1 MRLLHTMLP
10 ISNPERTLDFYLN
23 ALSMR
28 LLRKNDY
35 PEEKFTRY
43 FVGYDDES
51 DGAVLEFTHEW
62 EIPPSAALKFGHIG
76 IEVDDAALAC
86 ERAVQNFGVVLAPP
100 HKPRSTVLAFVADP
114 DGHVIEF
121 VERRHADSCG

>member
-35 PEEKFTRY
+35 TEEKFTRY
-43 FVGYDDES
+43 FVGCGDES

-86 ERAVQNFGVVLAPP
+86 ERAVQNFGVVLAPR

>member
-43 FVGYDDES
+43 FVGCGDES

-86 ERAVQNFGVVLAPP
+86 ERAVQNFGVVLAPR

>member
-10 ISNPERTLDFYLN
+10 ISDPERTLDFYLN

-35 PEEKFTRY
+35 PEQRFTRY
-43 FVGYDDES
+43 FVGYHDEA
-51 DGAVLEFTHEW
+51 DGAVLEFTHTW
-62 EIPPSAALKFGHIG
+62 DASPSAVFEFGHLG
-76 IEVDDAALAC
+76 VEVDNAEQAC
-86 ERAVQNFGVVLAPP
+86 LRVAQYSGTIVQPP
-100 HKPRSTVLAFVADP
+100 HRPRSTVLAFVADP

-121 VERRHADSCG
+121 VERK

>member
-1 MRLLHTMLP
+1 MLP

-43 FVGYDDES
+43 FVGCGDES

-86 ERAVQNFGVVLAPP
+86 ERALQNFGVVLAPR

>member
-10 ISNPERTLDFYLN
+10 ISNPERTLDFYLK

-35 PEEKFTRY
+35 PDERFTRY

-51 DGAVLEFTHEW
+51 EGAVLEFTHEW
-62 EIPPSAALKFGHIG
+62 GISPSAVLKFGHIG
-76 IEVDDAALAC
+76 IEVENARLAC
-86 ERAVQNFGVVLAPP
+86 ERAMENFGVILTPP
-100 HKPRSTVLAFVADP
+100 HKPRSTVLALVADP

-121 VERRHADSCG
+121 VEKKQ

>member
-1 MRLLHTMLP
+1 MLP

-43 FVGYDDES
+43 FVGCGDES

-86 ERAVQNFGVVLAPP
+86 ERAVQNFGVVLAPR

>member
-43 FVGYDDES
+43 FVGCGDES

-76 IEVDDAALAC
+76 IEVDDAALAY
-86 ERAVQNFGVVLAPP
+86 ERAV
-100 HKPRSTVLAFVADP
+100 
-114 DGHVIEF
+114 
-121 VERRHADSCG
+121 